1 MTNAILPEAGGAHV
15 EELSDPYLL
24 WFWNSN
30 VRTTSIVLNSLVKA
44 NVNDAPIRQMV
55 RWMMAARKDGRW
67 GNTQENALAM
77 EALVA
82 YYRKYE
88 SAPPD
93 FRAVVKLGTED
104 LAREEFKG
112 RTTTSKTKELADEQS
127 ADSWAG
133 RHVTSADVH
142 ARGNRNALL
151 RHASALRL

>member
-1 MTNAILPEAGGAHV
+1 MTNAILPEAGSAHV

-30 VRTTSIVLNSLVKA
+30 VRSTAIVLNTLVKA
-44 NVNDAPIRQMV
+44 DVSDAPVRQMV

-88 SAPPD
+88 SASPD
-93 FRAVVKLGTED
+93 FRAVVTLGTEE
-104 LAREEFKG
+104 LAREEFSG
-112 RTTTSKTKELADEQS
+112 RSTESTTKDVPMSKVLAQGRP
-127 ADSWAG
+127 G
-133 RHVTSADVH
+133 RH
-142 ARGNRNALL
+142 AR
-151 RHASALRL
+151 